1 MILAQFAPTLNRLIT
16 LPYFTIMSTPQLQTR
31 VHSMRYEAQGI
42 LSLELRPT
50 SSEVIFPAYEP
61 GSHIDLHLG
70 NGLIRSY
77 SLLNPSAGD
86 QRYVV
91 GVLNDRNS
99 RGGSRYV
106 HEQLR
111 VGAILPISVPRN
123 NFKLHENVEHSV
135 LVAGGIGV
143 TPIYCMLQRLIAL
156 GRKVDL
162 IYCARTRSE
171 AAFVNEITALVSE
184 SVNLTMHFDDEQ
196 MAPPQLD
203 QLLASY
209 SADAHL
215 YCCGPTPMLDA
226 FEKTC
231 DSLGYENAHVERF
244 TAVHVTPSTADV
256 GYVVELKR
264 NGKIIEIAPGQSI
277 LDKLIEEG
285 ISLDYSCKEGV
296 CGSCETKIIS
306 GDVEHLDSILTKS
319 EKTANKSMMVCVS
332 RCRGGT
338 LVLDL

>member
-1 MILAQFAPTLNRLIT
+1 
-16 LPYFTIMSTPQLQTR
+16 
-31 VHSMRYEAQGI
+31 MRYEAQGI